1 MKYSYIYLDRNI
13 GWIIVAWEICPEYNA
28 GDRWTI
34 MSMRFNKWA
43 SKWIEENILP
53 GANTDVE
60 TYEDRA
66 KRLIGEMFAEAAE
79 AKFKKFEMKEEED
92 RLAPLILAAVSDN
105 RDFDYDVYKLKFLL
119 AEELEDGD

>member
-1 MKYSYIYLDRNI
+1 
-13 GWIIVAWEICPEYNA
+13 
-28 GDRWTI
+28 

>member
-1 MKYSYIYLDRNI
+1 
-13 GWIIVAWEICPEYNA
+13 
-28 GDRWTI
+28 

-43 SKWIEENILP
+43 SDWIEENILP
-53 GANTDVE
+53 GANSDIE
-60 TYEDRA
+60 THEARA

-79 AKFKKFEMKEEED
+79 AKFKKFEMKEQES
-92 RLAPLILAAVSDN
+92 RLAPLILTAVSDN

>member
-1 MKYSYIYLDRNI
+1 MKYSCIYLDRNI
-13 GWIIVAWEICPEYNA
+13 GWIIVARETGPDYNP
-28 GDRWTI
+28 GDRWAI

-43 SKWIEENILP
+43 SNWIEENILP
-53 GANTDVE
+53 GANTDIE

-79 AKFKKFEMKEEED
+79 AKFKKHEMKEEED
-92 RLAPLILAAVSDN
+92 RLAPLILTAVSDN

>member
-1 MKYSYIYLDRNI
+1 
-13 GWIIVAWEICPEYNA
+13 
-28 GDRWTI
+28 
-34 MSMRFNKWA
+34 MSMRFHKWA
-43 SKWIEENILP
+43 ESWIEEHILP

-60 TYEDRA
+60 TYEARA
-66 KRLIGEMFAEAAE
+66 KRLISEMFAEAAE

-92 RLAPLILAAVSDN
+92 RLAPMILRAVSDT

>member
-1 MKYSYIYLDRNI
+1 MSVISNRFLTWAEA
-13 GWIIVAWEICPEYNA
+13 WIDEH
-28 GDRWTI
+28 
-34 MSMRFNKWA
+34 
-43 SKWIEENILP
+43 ILP

-60 TYEDRA
+60 TYEARA

-79 AKFKKFEMKEEED
+79 AKFKKFEMKEEQE
-92 RLAPLILAAVSDN
+92 RLAPLILRAVSDT

>member
-1 MKYSYIYLDRNI
+1 
-13 GWIIVAWEICPEYNA
+13 
-28 GDRWTI
+28 

-43 SKWIEENILP
+43 SDWIEENILP
-53 GANTDVE
+53 GANSDVE
-60 TYEDRA
+60 TFEARA
-66 KRLIGEMFAEAAE
+66 KRLIGEMFDEAKQ

-92 RLAPLILAAVSDN
+92 RLAPLVLRAVSDT